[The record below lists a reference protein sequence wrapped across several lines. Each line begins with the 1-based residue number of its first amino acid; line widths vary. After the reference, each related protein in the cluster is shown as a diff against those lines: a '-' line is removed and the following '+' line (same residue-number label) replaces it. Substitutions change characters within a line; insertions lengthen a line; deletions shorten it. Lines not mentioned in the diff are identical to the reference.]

1 LVKKLDGPTLFWL
14 DGHWCIGGGG
24 KDAECPL
31 MEELLAIS
39 DLKSSI
45 IMIDDARCFL
55 GPLPPPHNSKDW
67 PRIDEIFHFLKVNL
81 PHHTTTIMDDII
93 LSFPHEAKEIFEE
106 YWKRTYIKRFDDPQF
121 TLKRYPKS
129 TLIKSIFR

>member
-1 LVKKLDGPTLFWL
+1 
-14 DGHWCIGGGG
+14 
-24 KDAECPL
+24 
-31 MEELLAIS
+31 
-39 DLKSSI
+39 
-45 IMIDDARCFL
+45 MIDDARCFL

-81 PHHTTTIMDDII
+81 PNHTTTIMDDII
-93 LSFPHEAKEIFEE
+93 LSFPNEAKEIFEE
-106 YWKRTYIKRFDDPQF
+106 YWKRSYVKRFDDPQF